1 MKAKDLLILT
11 GSGFNITK
19 MNSHLIQEY
28 GKLNKAV
35 SSLSIF
41 ILYVI
46 LISGFTDT
54 RCQSFFIRSWNAP
67 YKYYPA
73 LEEPDSNWYMPDFD
87 DSLWIQDT
95 GSIGYGNFNEN
106 VIIDEGTISLYL
118 RYRFDVEDKSN
129 VSEIN
134 LSCNYDDGYLA
145 YLNGKELLRININD
159 TIDKPAFDDVTT
171 RSHER
176 ETQSFPVLGYYFDS
190 PGLDSFLVD
199 GENTLAVHV
208 LNDTIG
214 GSDLYLS
221 VNLHN
226 VTDRTYSMYSDAF
239 RYKRQ
244 FMPDSTDFPLVVINT
259 DEYGI
264 PYKNIRRKAFMG
276 IIDKGPDTY
285 NLPSDTFNAYSGE
298 ISIEVRGESSSEFPK
313 RSYRFETIYSLDTI
327 ETDTNVALLGMPAD
341 DDWILF
347 GPFHDKSQFR
357 NKMILELGQ
366 RLGYYQPRSKFC
378 ELIMNGEYLGLYRLS
393 ETIKQNAQRVN
404 IARLRE
410 EEITGIDVTGGYIM
424 RLDKDVLNNVE
435 VVYPKADRIQP
446 EQTEYI
452 YSFLDTCLSVIYSN
466 DFMNP
471 DIGFR
476 KYMSD
481 TSLADNLVIN
491 ELTKNA
497 DAYLYSTY
505 FYKDRADR
513 DNRIKFGPL
522 WDYDLAFGNSRFQQ
536 ADLTY
541 GWQFDINMRLPVN
554 RLLQDVEFVELF
566 QNRWHELRQGML
578 HNDSLFAMMDSMAN
592 YIQEPRER
600 NYVVWPVISEFLF
613 FPNYISQTYEEE
625 IQNIKNWITERT
637 QWIDDNIDN
646 IYYPVVIYS
655 GFENKTI
662 PEYAGFEAYPNPFT
676 DRLSLII
683 TSSYSGDL
691 KIKFLNLLGQVK
703 LELSAGLNEGYRE
716 IILNDAV
723 NLPSGVY
730 IMHVTVDSKLI
741 GIRKL
746 IKR

>member
-1 MKAKDLLILT
+1 MISQVPLNA
-11 GSGFNITK
+11 
-19 MNSHLIQEY
+19 
-28 GKLNKAV
+28 GKLKKV
-35 SSLSIF
+35 ISSISIF
-41 ILYVI
+41 IIYLV

-54 RCQSFFIRSWNAP
+54 LCQNYFINSRTTP
-67 YKYYPA
+67 FKYFPA
-73 LEEPDSNWYMPDFD
+73 TEEPDSNWYMPDFV

-95 GSIGYGNFNEN
+95 GSIGYGNFNED
-106 VIIDEGTISLYL
+106 VIIDEGTVSLYL
-118 RYRFDVEDKSN
+118 RYRFNIEDKSN

-134 LSCNYDDGYLA
+134 LSCNFDDGYIA

-159 TIDKPAFDDVTT
+159 SIETPAFNDVTV

-176 ETQSFPVLGYYFDS
+176 ETQQFPVLGYYFDL

-199 GENTLAVHV
+199 GQNILAVHV

-214 GSDLYLS
+214 GSDLYFKAT
-221 VNLHN
+221 LHN
-226 VTDRTYSMYSDAF
+226 LTDRQYSFYSDVF

-244 FMPDSTDFPLVVINT
+244 FMLDSTDFPIVFINT

-264 PYKNIRRKAFMG
+264 PYRKIRRKAFMG
-276 IIDKGPDTY
+276 VIDSGPGAY
-285 NLPSDTFNAYSGE
+285 NLPSDSFNIYSGE
-298 ISIEVRGESSSEFPK
+298 ISIEVRGQSSAEYPK
-313 RSYRFETIYSLDTI
+313 RSYRFETIYTTDAI
-327 ETDTNVALLGMPAD
+327 EIDTNVTLLGMPAD

-347 GPFHDKSQFR
+347 GPFHDKSLFR
-357 NKMILELGQ
+357 NKMILDLGS
-366 RLGYYQPRSKFC
+366 RLGSYQPRSQFC

-393 ETIKQNAQRVN
+393 ETIKRNADRVN

-410 EEITGIDVTGGYIM
+410 EEITGINVTGGYIM
-424 RLDKDVLNNVE
+424 RLDKDYSDVE
-435 VVYPKADRIQP
+435 VVYPKADMIQP

-452 YSFLDTCLSVIYSN
+452 YSFLDTCMSVLFSD
-466 DFMNP
+466 DFMDP
-471 DIGFR
+471 DAGFR

-481 TSLADNLVIN
+481 SSLVDNLVIN

-522 WDYDLAFGNSRFQQ
+522 WDYDLAFGNTIFQEGG
-536 ADLTY
+536 LTY
-541 GWQFDINMRLPVN
+541 GWQFDINTRLPVT
-554 RLLQDVEFVELF
+554 RILQDAEFVELF
-566 QNRWHELRQGML
+566 KDRWHELRQGML
-578 HNDSLFAMMDSMAN
+578 NNDSLFALIDSMVN

-600 NYVVWPVISEFLF
+600 NYEVWPVISESLF

-625 IQNIKNWITERT
+625 IQNIKNWLTGRI

-655 GFENKTI
+655 SFENKTGL
-662 PEYAGFEAYPNPFT
+662 EYVGFEAYPNPFT
-676 DRLSLII
+676 DQLSLTI

-691 KIKFLNLLGQVK
+691 KITLLNLLGQST
-703 LELSAGLNEGYRE
+703 LELSGRITQGYKE
-716 IILNDAV
+716 IILNDVA
-723 NLPSGVY
+723 NLPAGVY
-730 IMHVTVDSKLI
+730 IMHITLDSKLV